1 MQKGTEKEWYYG
13 NKERERLG
21 PFSFKEV
28 SASIC
33 NIIEKTGLYRLV
45 PTCRCRGENCECYS
59 GGLKC

>member
-28 SASIC
+28 STSIC
-33 NIIEKTGLYRLV
+33 KIMKKLFATL
-45 PTCRCRGENCECYS
+45 PCEALS
-59 GGLKC
+59 SLAMQVQA

>member
-28 SASIC
+28 STTIC
-33 NIIEKTGLYRLV
+33 K
-45 PTCRCRGENCECYS
+45 
-59 GGLKC
+59 

>member
-28 SASIC
+28 STSIC
-33 NIIEKTGLYRLV
+33 KIMKKLFAALPFEAQSSIATQAQA
-45 PTCRCRGENCECYS
+45 
-59 GGLKC
+59 

>member
-28 SASIC
+28 STSIC
-33 NIIEKTGLYRLV
+33 KIMKNFFAALPCKALSSLATQAQ
-45 PTCRCRGENCECYS
+45 T
-59 GGLKC
+59 

>member
-33 NIIEKTGLYRLV
+33 KIIEKTGLRRLV
-45 PTCRCRGENCECYS
+45 PTCRCRGENCECYG

>member
-33 NIIEKTGLYRLV
+33 KIIEKTGLHRLV
-45 PTCRCRGENCECYS
+45 PTCRCRGENCECYG